1 MILPAIKPMAPSVH
15 FWRCPMIFPWKNH
28 GFQSGP
34 RRQDLGH
41 LLPGFQGDAARIALM
56 SQYFFGKTME
66 KLGVN

>member
-1 MILPAIKPMAPSVH
+1 
-15 FWRCPMIFPWKNH
+15 MIFPWKNH

-66 KLGVN
+66 KLGGN